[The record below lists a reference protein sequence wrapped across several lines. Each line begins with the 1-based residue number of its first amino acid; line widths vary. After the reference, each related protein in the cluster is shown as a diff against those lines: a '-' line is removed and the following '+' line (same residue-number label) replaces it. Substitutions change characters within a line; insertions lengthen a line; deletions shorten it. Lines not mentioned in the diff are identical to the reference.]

1 MGRYGYALG
10 DNMDPE
16 ALIAKARKI
25 EDAGFDSAWSNELFT
40 SPFVPLAA
48 VASYTNNIKLGSS
61 IAYGFTRSPLETVIT
76 SLDLDAITNG
86 RFILGLGSG
95 VRRLNEMWHGVPDY
109 GRPATHLKECVQAIR
124 AIVDGVTSGEP
135 VRFKGEYY
143 DIDMR
148 GWEGPH
154 KPVNGSIPIYMAAV
168 RDGMLR
174 AAGDVADGVL
184 GFPMWSLQWI
194 KEMVLPHVG
203 KGLSRSGRERKD
215 IEIRAAVTVAITN
228 DKKQGYR
235 DSRGTPGF
243 YTTIRTYQPL
253 VNWHGYEEETEKIRE
268 AFVKLQG
275 FGDEVLEPVTD
286 EMVDTFVVVGTADEA
301 RARIAEFDEICDA
314 VDLSAPHNFIPQEV
328 HDEYEKRL
336 FEVFAN

>member
-1 MGRYGYALG
+1 
-10 DNMDPE
+10 
-16 ALIAKARKI
+16 
-25 EDAGFDSAWSNELFT
+25 
-40 SPFVPLAA
+40 
-48 VASYTNNIKLGSS
+48 
-61 IAYGFTRSPLETVIT
+61 
-76 SLDLDAITNG
+76 
-86 RFILGLGSG
+86 
-95 VRRLNEMWHGVPDY
+95 
-109 GRPATHLKECVQAIR
+109 
-124 AIVDGVTSGEP
+124 
-135 VRFKGEYY
+135 
-143 DIDMR
+143 
-148 GWEGPH
+148 
-154 KPVNGSIPIYMAAV
+154 
-168 RDGMLR
+168 
-174 AAGDVADGVL
+174 
-184 GFPMWSLQWI
+184 
-194 KEMVLPHVG
+194 MVLPHVG

-314 VDLSAPHNFIPQEV
+314 VDLSAAAQLHPARGARRI
-328 HDEYEKRL
+328 
-336 FEVFAN
+336 

>member
-1 MGRYGYALG
+1 
-10 DNMDPE
+10 
-16 ALIAKARKI
+16 
-25 EDAGFDSAWSNELFT
+25 
-40 SPFVPLAA
+40 
-48 VASYTNNIKLGSS
+48 
-61 IAYGFTRSPLETVIT
+61 
-76 SLDLDAITNG
+76 
-86 RFILGLGSG
+86 
-95 VRRLNEMWHGVPDY
+95 MWHGVPDY
-109 GRPATHLKECVQAIR
+109 GRPATHLKECVRAIR
-124 AIVDGVTSGEP
+124 AILDGVTAGEP
-135 VRFKGEYY
+135 VKFQGEYY

-228 DKKQGYR
+228 DKKQGYW

-275 FGDEVLEPVTD
+275 FRGRSS
-286 EMVDTFVVVGTADEA
+286 GT
-301 RARIAEFDEICDA
+301 RHR
-314 VDLSAPHNFIPQEV
+314 
-328 HDEYEKRL
+328 
-336 FEVFAN
+336 

>member
-16 ALIAKARKI
+16 ALIAIARKI

-48 VASYTNNIKLGSS
+48 VASHTSNIKLGSS

-76 SLDLDAITNG
+76 SLDLDAVTNG

-109 GRPATHLKECVQAIR
+109 GRPATHLKECVRAIR

-194 KEMVLPHVG
+194 KEMVLP
-203 KGLSRSGRERKD
+203 RTWGR
-215 IEIRAAVTVAITN
+215 
-228 DKKQGYR
+228 G
-235 DSRGTPGF
+235 
-243 YTTIRTYQPL
+243 
-253 VNWHGYEEETEKIRE
+253 
-268 AFVKLQG
+268 
-275 FGDEVLEPVTD
+275 
-286 EMVDTFVVVGTADEA
+286 
-301 RARIAEFDEICDA
+301 
-314 VDLSAPHNFIPQEV
+314 
-328 HDEYEKRL
+328 
-336 FEVFAN
+336 